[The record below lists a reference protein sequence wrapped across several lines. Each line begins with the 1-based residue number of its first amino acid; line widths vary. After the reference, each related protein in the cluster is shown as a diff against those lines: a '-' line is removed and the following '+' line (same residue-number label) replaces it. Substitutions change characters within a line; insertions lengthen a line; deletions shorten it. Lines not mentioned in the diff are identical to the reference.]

1 MNLIGH
7 RGVAGLELEN
17 TRTSFIRAVRL
28 GLPAVEL
35 DVRKTKDD
43 KLVVCHD
50 DDLERIAHRPE
61 KIKDLKLRNLQKIEL
76 IDGSHIITLKDALKI
91 LKDTH
96 AIIEMKDT
104 GCARELMKVLDWFP
118 NQHISIASFKLQELV
133 LYRELNDSYDYYALE
148 HTKPF
153 DIIHL
158 AKALKLNG
166 IGLNFWLLNPLTY
179 QLSKRAG
186 LKIYVYTL
194 NNKFI
199 ARLISILYP
208 SVAICT
214 DHPEWFLEPENT
226 VDVASA

>member
-17 TRTSFIRAVRL
+17 TRISFNRAVSL
-28 GLPAVEL
+28 GLSYVEL
-35 DVRKTKDD
+35 DIRMTKDA
-43 KLVVCHD
+43 KLVACHD
-50 DDLERIAHRPE
+50 DNLERIAHRTE
-61 KIKDLKLRNLQKIEL
+61 KIKDLSLRALQKIEL
-76 IDGSHIITLKDALKI
+76 IDGSYIITLHDVLKI

-104 GCARELMKVLDWFP
+104 GCGRSLMKVLAAFP
-118 NQHISIASFKLQELV
+118 NQHISIASFRLQELV
-133 LYRELNDSYDYYALE
+133 LYRELNASYDYYAIE

-158 AKALKLNG
+158 AKVLKLNG

-179 QLSKRAG
+179 FLSKRAG
-186 LKIYVYTL
+186 LKMYVYTL
-194 NNKFI
+194 NNKVI

-208 SVAICT
+208 TVSICT
-214 DHPEWFLEPENT
+214 DHPEWFMESEGT
-226 VDVASA
+226 KETTSV